1 MLSVINSLIF
11 RIIRYILLKR
21 GYFGIDGD
29 AKTSFSQMGE
39 DRILSAIFAKKKNG
53 FYVDV
58 GAYHPKLYS
67 NTYLLY
73 LQGWNGINIDPMPN
87 SMKLFDKVRPRDI
100 NLEIAIAKENKKME
114 YYIFNEPALNGFS
127 KNISKSRHAKGHY
140 KIIRKTNIVTHSLS
154 GILKKYVTG
163 DRAIDLLNVDV
174 EGLDLSVLQ
183 SNDWEKFVPKV
194 IVVEDL
200 ELTLENL
207 RKSQIYK
214 FLHKKQ
220 YIFYAKTNISSL
232 LIHRNFIN
240 SL

>member
-39 DRILSAIFAKKKNG
+39 DRILSVIFAKKKNG

-87 SMKLFDKVRPRDI
+87 SMRLFDKTRPRDI

-127 KNISKSRHAKGHY
+127 KNISKSRHAKGPY
-140 KIIRKTNIVTHSLS
+140 KIIRKTNFIAHSLNE
-154 GILKKYVTG
+154 ILKKYVT
-163 DRAIDLLNVDV
+163 RNREIDLLNIDV
-174 EGLDLSVLQ
+174 EGFDLSVLQ

-207 RKSQIYK
+207 RKSQIYN

-232 LIHRNFIN
+232 FIHKNFIN